1 MKKIVCL
8 GALILVSLLSLAG
21 CSYYKDTYQGETY
34 YAIVPQETPEKE
46 ETKDN
51 QGKVVPNTYTYSYDL
66 TWADAKGNTIE
77 FEAEVS
83 GENPEPLTPG
93 SYVSA
98 EISKKRIVKG
108 PNYVKK
114 EEIPENALKKIQ

>member
-1 MKKIVCL
+1 MV
-8 GALILVSLLSLAG
+8 ASLLSLTG
-21 CSYYKDTYQGETY
+21 CSYYKDTYVGETY
-34 YAIVPQETPEKE
+34 YAVVPQEVPQKE

-66 TWADAKGNTIE
+66 TWADAKGNTLK

-93 SYVSA
+93 RFIRA

-108 PNYVKK
+108 PNYVNK